1 MKRWTKS
8 WPEWSLT
15 KPEHHPS
22 FLPTQLRIAD
32 IWLDKVRAFLINPT
46 AGEIRLPKLVFFSQL
61 RRSVQIFKL
70 FAFVLSFSSSRK
82 APSLSYCLNSLLYSS
97 FAMLPSVAN
106 SLEGYNP
113 FSGFP
118 VSRTFFA
125 TAL

>member
-61 RRSVQIFKL
+61 RRSVQVFNL
-70 FAFVLSFSSSRK
+70 LAFGGACHRAGGKADIPK
-82 APSLSYCLNSLLYSS
+82 AP
-97 FAMLPSVAN
+97 V
-106 SLEGYNP
+106 LEP
-113 FSGFP
+113 P
-118 VSRTFFA
+118 R
-125 TAL
+125 